1 MNENKK
7 SLYAIVLFLFIGFA
21 LIQSKR
27 SSTPSGI
34 TKNEL
39 MNHIRYLSHEKR
51 EGRYPGSRGSKDA
64 ISYIV
69 KKFKSYGVQPG
80 ANNSFIQ
87 SFNIKTGIQLGDSN
101 FIKINNNLLNVN
113 KEFIPLSFSG
123 QGKSS
128 GKAVFVGYGFKINNN
143 DIIWDDYEQID
154 VNGKWAIIMRHSP
167 DRENKTSLYSE
178 HSSLH
183 KKMIVAR
190 DEGAIGVLYVSQTE
204 DKDLFPLEYLPNYKN
219 AEIPV
224 IHLSNEVSDNLFKK
238 LGWTRKKIQQK
249 MNSTLSPINFDLGN
263 TIIEAKVNLA
273 LITSRAANI
282 VGLIKSG
289 NREFRDEYVV
299 IGAHFDHIGYGGHS
313 SGSRTKK
320 TNIIHQGADDNASG
334 TSGLLELAQKLS
346 SQKGRLKRSIL
357 LIGFDAEE
365 KGLLGSN
372 YFTENPTIPIDKIAT
387 MINMDMIGRM
397 KDSTFTVGGV
407 GTSPIFLDLLDSL
420 SRQKPYKI
428 NKTLPGFGPSDH
440 AAFYSKNIPV
450 LFFFSGFHDEYHT
463 PEDTWKLINLN
474 GQKDI
479 VDFIYDT
486 VFFLA
491 RTSKRP
497 VFTKSG
503 PINGPM
509 KVPNLLKITFGIV
522 PSYSS
527 SEIGLEIDQ
536 ISNSEGSAAK
546 AGLLKGDIIKSINKI
561 IVKDIYEYMERL
573 IDLKPGMII
582 PVEVEREKNILTF
595 DLQIE

>member
-27 SSTPSGI
+27 SSTPSDI

-123 QGKSS
+123 QGKAS
-128 GKAVFVGYGFKINNN
+128 GMAVFVGYGFKINNN
-143 DIIWDDYEQID
+143 DIIWDDYKQID

-204 DKDLFPLEYLPNYKN
+204 DKDLFPLQYLPNYKN

-313 SGSRTKK
+313 SSSRTKK

-346 SQKGRLKRSIL
+346 AQKGRLKRSIL

-365 KGLLGSN
+365 KGLLGSS

-407 GTSPIFLDLLDSL
+407 GTSPIFIDLLDSL

-503 PINGPM
+503 PINGPT

-546 AGLLKGDIIKSINKI
+546 AGLLKGDIIKSINKK

-573 IDLKPGMII
+573 NDLKPGMII

>member
-27 SSTPSGI
+27 SSTPSDI

-101 FIKINNNLLNVN
+101 FIKINNNPLNVN

-143 DIIWDDYEQID
+143 DIIWDDYKQID

-503 PINGPM
+503 PINGPT

-546 AGLLKGDIIKSINKI
+546 AGLLKGDIIKSINKK

-573 IDLKPGMII
+573 NDLKPGMII

>member
-27 SSTPSGI
+27 SSTPSDI

-123 QGKSS
+123 QGKAS

-143 DIIWDDYEQID
+143 DIIWDDYKQID

-204 DKDLFPLEYLPNYKN
+204 EKDLFPLQYLPNYKS

-503 PINGPM
+503 PINGPT

-561 IVKDIYEYMERL
+561 IVKDIYEYIERL
-573 IDLKPGMII
+573 NDLKPGMII